1 MAVKL
6 LFNELP
12 QFVDANGDPYSG
24 AKLFTYVAGSSTK
37 QTTYQDSGAITANSN
52 PIVCDSAGRVPY
64 PIWGTTGVSYKLVL
78 APSTDTDPPT
88 SPIFTI
94 DNVTGINDT
103 TVSID
108 QWVSGP
114 TPTYVSATSFTLAGD
129 QTSTFQVGRR
139 VKTTNSGGTVYSTI
153 TASAYAA
160 LTTITVVNDSGTLD
174 SGLSA
179 VSYGLLSAANQ
190 SIPPLGMVIPLT
202 SVSGTNT
209 ITASALTIAAALQT
223 GQVFSFV
230 PANTNT
236 GATTLN
242 INSIGAKNVYFNNHA
257 LNGGELQASVPVEV
271 VYDGTQFQ
279 IIGPVIGSATQTFLG
294 ADVLLNNTANYFN
307 AINTGAIG
315 VSGQVWKISALAS
328 CIDTAGAATFKVRI
342 WDGSSTVYVETP
354 HTTSAANYE
363 AAVNVC
369 AVVTLSAATTFYLS
383 VKDNT
388 SNSGRVQTTGN
399 AGTAN
404 KASYI
409 IAERIS

>member
-1 MAVKL
+1 VAVKL

-12 QFVDANGDPYSG
+12 QFVDANGAPYSG

-129 QTSTFQVGRR
+129 QTGTFQVGRR

-160 LTTITVVNDSGTLD
+160 LTTITVVNDSGSLD

-179 VSYGLLSAANQ
+179 VSYGLLSATNA
-190 SIPPLGMVIPLT
+190 SMPILGMVIPLT
-202 SVSGTNT
+202 SVSGTTT
-209 ITASALTIAAALQT
+209 ITATALTEAAPLQT
-223 GQVFSFV
+223 GQMFAFT
-230 PANTNT
+230 PASTNT
-236 GATTLN
+236 GSTTVN
-242 INSIGAKNVYFNNHA
+242 PNSLGAKNLFS
-257 LNGGELQASVPVEV
+257 GGAACAGNELTSSSPVAMY
-271 VYDGTQFQ
+271 YDGTRFNLIGGALSGDWTPAISFGGGTTGITYTTQVGKYHRFGNLVTCQMYIVLSSKGSSAGSLKITGLPFTSRNVSNMFQ
-279 IIGPVIGSATQTFLG
+279 DFAFAVTAVNAGVGAPPIGQIAPNGTSI
-294 ADVLLNNTANYFN
+294 DVYT
-307 AINTGAIG
+307 I
-315 VSGQVWKISALAS
+315 VSGS
-328 CIDTAGAATFKVRI
+328 
-342 WDGSSTVYVETP
+342 
-354 HTTSAANYE
+354 
-363 AAVNVC
+363 
-369 AVVTLSAATTFYLS
+369 LSAYTEGSLTSSS
-383 VKDNT
+383 VLI
-388 SNSGRVQTTGN
+388 GN
-399 AGTAN
+399 F
-404 KASYI
+404 SYFI
-409 IAERIS
+409 